1 MATTLS
7 EAYGDSPLQLKH
19 IVPLDFDSI
28 HDLPDSHVWTE
39 SGDLLSG
46 KHICQAHVD
55 ESDVPIVDLT
65 APNVVEVLGNACRKW
80 GMFQVTNHGVPSS
93 LLGNAES
100 YVRQLFAL
108 PAEQKRKALRSP
120 GGATGYGVAR
130 ISPFFSKLMWH
141 EGFTIMGSAIE
152 HAKLL
157 WPQDYEKFCNAMDS
171 YQKQMKSLAHK
182 ILVLILKSLEAKD
195 QETLLSTASV
205 HKSEGALQL
214 NSYPC
219 CPNHNQAIGL
229 APHTDSLLLTILH
242 QNDTEGLQVFREN
255 TGWITAPPVSGA
267 LVVNIGDLLHIVSN
281 GLFPTVY
288 HRVVPNEMRHRFS
301 MAFFYGPQSDSV
313 VAPLLNLGFPRYRS
327 VTVKEYL
334 SIKNKHLDKAI
345 SILKTV

>member
-7 EAYGDSPLQLKH
+7 EVYGDTPLQLKH

-39 SGDLLSG
+39 PVDLLSG
-46 KHICQAHVD
+46 KRICQSQMD
-55 ESDVPIVDLT
+55 ESNVPIVDLA
-65 APNVVEVLGNACRKW
+65 APNALELVGDACRKW
-80 GMFQVTNHGVPSS
+80 GMFQVMNHGVPSS
-93 LLGNAES
+93 SVGDAES
-100 YVRQLFAL
+100 HVRRLFAL
-108 PAEQKRKALRSP
+108 PAEQKLKALRSP

-141 EGFTIMGSAIE
+141 EGFTIMGSAVE
-152 HAKLL
+152 HAKVL
-157 WPQDYEKFCNAMDS
+157 WPQDYEEFCNAMED

-195 QETLLSTASV
+195 QETLVSAASV

-219 CPNHNQAIGL
+219 CPNHNQAVGL

-255 TGWITAPPVSGA
+255 SGWITVPPVSEA

-281 GLFPTVY
+281 GEFRTAY
-288 HRVVPNEMRHRFS
+288 HRVVPNETRHRFT
-301 MAFFYGPQSDSV
+301 MAFFYGPQGDSV
-313 VAPLLNLGFPRYRS
+313 VAPLSSLGSPRYRS

-334 SIKNKHLDKAI
+334 SIKNKHLEKAI
-345 SILKTV
+345 PLLKTG